1 MKQKI
6 YILGLLTILI
16 LVAGTV
22 FKVNHYAGAGIL
34 LTLGIFALVIVFLPL
49 ALLNSYRSE
58 ENSQSSLLY
67 IVTWITAFV
76 VFTAMLFKVQHWPY
90 AGVALMIAL
99 PFPYVVFLPVYLY
112 VTSKIKNFNIYNTVF
127 VMLLLAG
134 LSGFS
139 ALLALSVSKERIDQ
153 SLSLSI
159 HYKKYEKALTSL
171 PSQAHDNKGTIKHP
185 GLIQK
190 ADSILFLLQ
199 EAQKKIHDKAGITE
213 GQWLTDPEA
222 SRKFDS
228 RNVSGVLYDGMPP
241 FLPTRLEN
249 TVKSFL
255 AELENTEG
263 CKDIAAV
270 APLMLGYTSTDSRE
284 SGWAQRL
291 FIGNYLSWVIINM
304 DDIRVNLLELKRE
317 ISSI

>member
-22 FKVNHYAGAGIL
+22 FKINHYPGAGIL
-34 LTLGIFALVIVFLPL
+34 LTVGIFLLVIVFLPL
-49 ALLNSYRSE
+49 ALMNSYRSE
-58 ENSQSSLLY
+58 ENNKNLILY

-90 AGVALMIAL
+90 SGLLLMIAL

-112 VTSKIKNFNIYNTVF
+112 VTSKIKSFNIYNTVF

-139 ALLALSVSKERIDQ
+139 ALLALTVSKERIDQ

-159 HYKKYEKALTSL
+159 HYNKYEKAFSSL
-171 PSQAHDNKGTIKHP
+171 PPQAHDNKGTIKHP
-185 GLIQK
+185 GLILK

-199 EAQKKIHDKAGITE
+199 EAQKKIYDKAGITQ

-222 SRKFDS
+222 GIKMDS
-228 RNVSGVLYDGMPP
+228 RNISGVLYDGMPP

-249 TVKSFL
+249 AVKGFL
-255 AELENTEG
+255 TELENTEG
-263 CKDIAAV
+263 CKDIAAI
-270 APLMLGYTSTDSRE
+270 APLMLGYTADDSRE

-304 DDIRVNLLELKRE
+304 DDIRVNVLELKRE